1 MQHKPSTLWFRILQ
15 WSAASVLF
23 ARGWQHLYWDAP
35 FRALLWDQAW
45 LEGMVQTVLG
55 MDWQAYVTHPNTD
68 WWIQQLI
75 FGTGVF
81 YVMAGLVAITVHR
94 WGRPARLMLWVSS
107 FSLVILA
114 GLYCKDKFFFPGQ
127 FFEYTLQF
135 TAPAVLAWVAVAP
148 ERRFNRSLLLFL
160 KGCIALTFTCH
171 GLYAVG
177 YYPRPGYFVFMVM
190 SILGVDEIGAVYFLQ
205 VAAALDFLLSI
216 LIFLPGRIAR
226 IALAYAAFWGLSTTI
241 ARPWAYAYVA
251 AWDTLLLQ
259 WVHEAVM
266 RFPHFLV
273 PVLALGLSGAFNRLP
288 LLQQFQWAL
297 KRQDLRHSD

>member
-1 MQHKPSTLWFRILQ
+1 MPQKSSTLWFRILQ

-35 FRALLWDQAW
+35 FRTLLWDQAW
-45 LEGMVQTVLG
+45 MEGIIQTVFG

-68 WWIQQLI
+68 WWIQQLV

-81 YVMAGLVAITVHR
+81 YVLAGLVAITVQR
-94 WGRPARLMLWVSS
+94 WGRAGRVVLWISS
-107 FSLVILA
+107 FSLVLLA
-114 GLYCKDKFFFPGQ
+114 GLYCKEKFFFLGQ
-127 FFEYTLQF
+127 FLEYALQF

-160 KGCIALTFTCH
+160 KVCIALTFTCH
-171 GLYAVG
+171 GLYAAG

-190 SILGVDEIGAVYFLQ
+190 SILGVDEVAAVYFLQ
-205 VAAALDFLLSI
+205 VAAALDFILSV
-216 LIFLPGRIAR
+216 LIFLPGRVAR
-226 IALAYAAFWGLSTTI
+226 IALAYAVFWGLSTTI

-251 AWDTLLLQ
+251 TWDTVLLQ

-273 PVLALGLSGAFNRLP
+273 PTLAFGLSGGFKKLP
-288 LLQQFQWAL
+288 QIRQQFELVL
-297 KRQDLRHSD
+297 KR

>member
-1 MQHKPSTLWFRILQ
+1 MEKATPTLWFRILQ
-15 WSAASVLF
+15 WSAASVLL

-45 LEGMVQTVLG
+45 MEGMVQAVLG
-55 MDWQAYVTHPNTD
+55 MDWQTYVTHPNTD
-68 WWIQQLI
+68 WWIQQLV

-81 YVMAGLVAITVHR
+81 YVLAGTVAITIHR
-94 WGRPARLMLWVSS
+94 WGRPGRVVLWLSS
-107 FSLVILA
+107 LGLIILA
-114 GLYCKDKFFFPGQ
+114 GLYCKDKFFFLGQ

-135 TAPAVLAWVAVAP
+135 TAPAVLAWVAVDP
-148 ERRFNRSLLLFL
+148 KKRFNQSLLLFL
-160 KGCIALTFTCH
+160 KVGIALTFTCH

-190 SILGVDEIGAVYFLQ
+190 SILGVDEISAAYFLQ

-226 IALAYAAFWGLSTTI
+226 VALVYAAFWGLSTTL

-251 AWDTLLLQ
+251 TWDTILLQ

-266 RFPHFLV
+266 RFPHFLI
-273 PVLALGLSGAFNRLP
+273 PILALGISGSFRKLPGLSR
-288 LLQQFQWAL
+288 QFQMVL
-297 KRQDLRHSD
+297 KR